1 MSKVKAS
8 VLVKKAASQIGIK
21 ESPANSNK
29 QKYGK
34 WYGMNG
40 EPWCDM
46 FVSWVAAQVGQS
58 DIGKYA
64 YCPYHVN
71 HFKSAG
77 KWLGRT
83 KNPKAGDIVFFAN
96 KSGVACHVG
105 IVEKKLSSTS
115 VQTIEGNTSTG
126 VSGSQDNG
134 GCVARR
140 TRSFGNVGSSWY
152 ILGFARPAYKAAS
165 ATVSTE
171 EVTDSST
178 SKALTVTAKSGLNM
192 RKSAS
197 TSSAIICTLPYNTK
211 ITSFAAKGDWY
222 KIKYNGK
229 TGYIYGKYVK

>member
-58 DIGKYA
+58 DVGKYA

-71 HFKSAG
+71 HFKKAG
-77 KWLGRT
+77 QWLGRT
-83 KNPKAGDIVFFAN
+83 TSPKAGDIVFFAN

-105 IVEKKLSSTS
+105 IVEKKLSSSS

-126 VSGSQDNG
+126 TSGSQDNG

-140 TRSFGNVGSSWY
+140 TRSYGSVGSSWY
-152 ILGFARPAYKAAS
+152 ILGFARPSYKTG
-165 ATVSTE
+165 ATTTTE
-171 EVTDSST
+171 TKDTT
-178 SKALTVTAKSGLNM
+178 SKKLTVTAKSGLNM
-192 RKSAS
+192 RKAAN
-197 TSSAIICTLPYNTK
+197 TSSAVICVIPYGTK
-211 ITSFAAKGDWY
+211 ITSFTKKNEWY
-222 KIKYNGK
+222 KITYNGK